1 MIGFV
6 GLALPVMVV
15 GATTGVAKLGWA
27 SAACGVAGPFEIAEL
42 AGEDCPTLSSE
53 RLTKSAGFGSEPDES
68 RAGRGGAVPVAWEW
82 RFAALILRPGVAS
95 MVFMYTTLY
104 CAVCLN
110 DAMVP

>member
-68 RAGRGGAVPVAWEW
+68 RAGRGGAVPVACAEW
-82 RFAALILRPGVAS
+82 RFESLILRPGVAS
-95 MVFMYTTLY
+95 IVFI
-104 CAVCLN
+104 
-110 DAMVP
+110 